1 VGQVEHLVGLVEPKS
16 LENLEMTKR
25 EIVSFFVGLGVGLAA
40 LLALVC
46 VFLLRAFLASRFDHC
61 SIRSAHRRTC
71 FHSALKGSYYPCRF
85 KLTHHLENPTLPRE
99 LAVVSPDPQPVAE
112 YEYPTTAAER
122 SAVFRCEPPKPPR
135 CSRSAP
141 AQAAAHTHG

>member
-46 VFLLRAFLASRFDHC
+46 VPEIFFFALFWHHGLIIVLSVLLIVGLV
-61 SIRSAHRRTC
+61 SIVR
-71 FHSALKGSYYPCRF
+71 LKARI
-85 KLTHHLENPTLPRE
+85 T
-99 LAVVSPDPQPVAE
+99 PVD
-112 YEYPTTAAER
+112 
-122 SAVFRCEPPKPPR
+122 SN
-135 CSRSAP
+135 
-141 AQAAAHTHG
+141 